1 MPPSDNSPERLIT
14 EKEAATR
21 LGLSVRSPH
30 SKQYKGAAAQKKDC
44 TPVLNDPF
52 HILLSEKQ
60 AANYLGLTDR
70 ALQQRR
76 YASLPPEY
84 IKLPGSSAVRY
95 RLSVLMEFVAQG
107 EVPLP

>member
-1 MPPSDNSPERLIT
+1 M
-14 EKEAATR
+14 ATT
-21 LGLSVRSPH
+21 LH
-30 SKQYKGAAAQKKDC
+30 KQNRGAAAQKKDC
-44 TPVLNDPF
+44 ASVLNAPF

>member
-1 MPPSDNSPERLIT
+1 MKNSAHTNCPSKKIKPAFPSKTALDD
-14 EKEAATR
+14 
-21 LGLSVRSPH
+21 PH
-30 SKQYKGAAAQKKDC
+30 
-44 TPVLNDPF
+44 
-52 HILLSEKQ
+52 HILMTEKQ

-70 ALQQRR
+70 ALQQCR

-84 IKLPGSSAVRY
+84 IKLPGSRAVRY

>member
-1 MPPSDNSPERLIT
+1 MPNHTPRTTSPT
-14 EKEAATR
+14 
-21 LGLSVRSPH
+21 
-30 SKQYKGAAAQKKDC
+30 KKDC
-44 TPVLNDPF
+44 ASVLNDPF

>member
-1 MPPSDNSPERLIT
+1 MKRQELCLTEGKSKPS
-14 EKEAATR
+14 A
-21 LGLSVRSPH
+21 
-30 SKQYKGAAAQKKDC
+30 
-44 TPVLNDPF
+44 PVKLFDDPF